1 MQFGFGTGVLWGTPL
16 SDATG
21 ATIANPTP
29 VQLGVLQ
36 DVSLDISWDI
46 KELFGQSQFPVAVGR
61 GKGKLTGKAKNAQIS
76 GVALDSLVFGQGYT
90 AGSVTA
96 DYYDVQGSTIPT
108 TPFTVTVVPPNSGTF
123 AADLGVRDSNG
134 QPMKRVASAPTT
146 GQYSLAGA
154 VYTFAAADTGKQV
167 FISYQYNAPL
177 AGAAKGTVKNVLL
190 GQAPVFKADFFM
202 NYGGDTLILTLP
214 NCVVSKFAIATKQDD
229 FLVPELD
236 FSGFADSA
244 GNVMYWS
251 TSEA

>member
-1 MQFGFGTGVLWGTPL
+1 MGSGG
-16 SDATG
+16 S
-21 ATIANPTP
+21 
-29 VQLGVLQ
+29 
-36 DVSLDISWDI
+36 
-46 KELFGQSQFPVAVGR
+46 VGR

-76 GVALDSLVFGQGYT
+76 GAALDLLVFGQGYT
-90 AGSVTA
+90 ANAVTA
-96 DYYDVQGSTIPT
+96 DYYDVQGSAIPT
-108 TPFTVTVVPPNSGTF
+108 TPFTVTVVPPNSGTY

-167 FISYQYNAPL
+167 FISYQYNATL

-229 FLVPELD
+229 FLIPELD